1 MDERTE
7 RYAQTLA
14 AMIRRETIS
23 SPGAESDP
31 KFGEFRD
38 LLGEL
43 FPHIFGACEVR
54 RFPNGITLH
63 WKGADAAKQPV
74 LFMNHHD
81 VVEASAGWTHPP
93 FSGEIADGRLW
104 GRGTLDDKSGL
115 WAMLQAADE
124 LAAEGFVPKRD
135 IWFSSSSTEETN
147 GTGAEEIAGWF
158 RENGVRFEMSFDEG
172 GMIMREPIG
181 GAKGTFAMVGLGEK
195 GTADLKFIARSNGG
209 HASTP
214 GKDTPLVRLGK
225 FMAAVER
232 SHIFTVELSPTV
244 CEMFRRLA
252 PTMSGAAGKLL
263 AQPEKFAPLLR
274 RVVPELSPTAAAL
287 VKTTVAFT
295 MAQGSAGR
303 NVLPREAWVVGNMR
317 FSHHQGQQAS
327 FRAIEKLAKKY
338 DVGMEVLD
346 PGFPSRLTDHNGTA
360 FRLTE
365 QAVQAVFPGV
375 RTAPYVMTGASDS
388 RFFDPVCDQC
398 IRFLPILIDDRQ
410 MASVHGVDENVD
422 LAALAPAVDWY
433 RYLMREV

>member
-23 SPGAESDP
+23 SPGREDDP
-31 KFGEFRD
+31 KFEEFRD
-38 LLGEL
+38 LLAQL

-54 RFPNGITLH
+54 RFPNGIVLH
-63 WKGADAAKQPV
+63 WKGADALKSPV

-81 VVEASAGWTHPP
+81 VVEASDGWTHAP

-104 GRGTLDDKSGL
+104 GRGTLDDKGGL

-124 LAAEGFVPKRD
+124 LAEEGFAPKRD
-135 IWFSSSSTEETN
+135 VWFSSASTEETN
-147 GTGAEEIAGWF
+147 GVGAAEIAGWF
-158 RENGVRFEMSFDEG
+158 RENGVRFEMCFDEG
-172 GMIMREPIG
+172 GMILREPIS
-181 GAKGTFAMVGLGEK
+181 GAKGTFAMIGVGEK

-252 PTMSGAAGKLL
+252 PTMGAAGKILK
-263 AQPEKFAPLLR
+263 QPERYAPLLK
-274 RVVPELSPTAAAL
+274 RVVPELSPAAAAL

-295 MAQGSAGR
+295 MAQGSAGA

-338 DVGMEVLD
+338 DIAMEVLD
-346 PGFPSRLTDHNGTA
+346 PGFPSRLTDYNGTA
-360 FRLTE
+360 FRLAE
-365 QAVQAVFPGV
+365 RAVRQVFPGV
-375 RTAPYVMTGASDS
+375 ETAPYIMTGASDS
-388 RFFDPVCDQC
+388 RFFDSVCCQC
-398 IRFLPILIDDRQ
+398 IRFLPFFIDERQ
-410 MASVHGVDENVD
+410 MASVHGTDENVN
-422 LAALAPAVDWY
+422 LSALAPAVDWY